1 MARIVD
7 PSMGPTGAGSED
19 PALRPKNL
27 DEYIGQ
33 QAVVDNLRVYIKAAV
48 ARGEAM
54 DHVLLS
60 GPPGLGKTSLAYI
73 IAEELGVDI
82 RPTSGPVIE
91 RGGDL
96 AAILNS
102 LQEREVL
109 FIDEIHRLN
118 RAVEEVLYPAV
129 EDFRIDVMLGQ
140 GPGAQSVN
148 LPLPRFTLIGATT
161 RSGLLSRPLRD
172 RFQIQFSM
180 NFYTPSELTEIVRRS
195 AVRLGVVLT
204 DDAAREVARR
214 ARGTP
219 RVANRLLR
227 RARDFADVEG
237 DGTISLDIARLA
249 LERLGIDEEGLDRMD
264 RRVLE
269 TIAFKFDGGPVG
281 VDNLATAIGEE
292 RDTIEDVYEPY
303 LIMRG
308 FLQRTRQGRILTQLG
323 LHHLGL
329 PAQGHLFP
337 GGGPA
342 PAPAPQVAL
351 PTAASSTSGDGSGG
365 TSG

>member
-1 MARIVD
+1 MTRVID
-7 PSMGPTGAGSED
+7 PIAMTPED
-19 PALRPKNL
+19 PALRPRNL
-27 DEYIGQ
+27 DEYVGQ
-33 QAVVDNLRVYIKAAV
+33 KAVINNLRVYIKAAV

-54 DHVLLS
+54 DHVLLA
-60 GPPGLGKTSLAYI
+60 GPPGLGKTSLAHI
-73 IAEELGVDI
+73 IAEEMGVEI

-102 LQEREVL
+102 LQPREVL

-118 RAVEEVLYPAV
+118 RAVEEVLYSAL

-140 GPGAQSVN
+140 GPGAQSVSM
-148 LPLPRFTLIGATT
+148 PLPRFTLIGATT
-161 RSGLLSRPLRD
+161 RAGLLSRPLRD

-180 NFYTPSELTEIVRRS
+180 DFYTPSELTVIVQRS
-195 AVRLGVVLT
+195 ALRLNVEMT
-204 DDAAREVARR
+204 EDAAREVARR

-227 RARDFADVEG
+227 RARDFAEVEG
-237 DGTISLDIARLA
+237 DGIINLEIARMA
-249 LERLGIDEEGLDRMD
+249 LSRLGIDEEGLDIMD

-269 TIAFKFDGGPVG
+269 TIALKFDGGPVG
-281 VDNLATAIGEE
+281 IDNLSTAIGEE

-308 FLQRTRQGRILTQLG
+308 FLQRTRQGRIITQHG
-323 LHHLGL
+323 LLHLGMPVPNA
-329 PAQGHLFP
+329 PAQHSLF
-337 GGGPA
+337 
-342 PAPAPQVAL
+342 
-351 PTAASSTSGDGSGG
+351 SSTNNPGQ
-365 TSG
+365 

>member
-1 MARIVD
+1 MTRVVD
-7 PSMGPTGAGSED
+7 PNQMSTED

-27 DEYIGQ
+27 DEYVGQ
-33 QAVVDNLRVYIKAAV
+33 KAVVENLRVYIKAAV
-48 ARGEAM
+48 NRGEAM
-54 DHVLLS
+54 DHVLLA
-60 GPPGLGKTSLAYI
+60 GPPGLGKTSLAHI
-73 IAEELGVDI
+73 IAEELGVEI

-102 LQEREVL
+102 LGPREVL

-129 EDFRIDVMLGQ
+129 EDFRIDVVLGQ
-140 GPGAQSVN
+140 GPGAQSVSM
-148 LPLPRFTLIGATT
+148 PLPRFTLIGATT
-161 RSGLLSRPLRD
+161 RAGLLSRPLRD

-180 NFYTPSELTEIVRRS
+180 QFYTPSELTSIVQRS
-195 AVRLGVVLT
+195 AVRLGVEMT

-237 DGTISLDIARLA
+237 DGVIDLDIARLA
-249 LERLGIDEEGLDRMD
+249 LRRLGIDEAGLDVMD

-269 TIAFKFDGGPVG
+269 TIALKFDGGPVG
-281 VDNLATAIGEE
+281 IDNLSTAIGEE

-308 FLQRTRQGRILTQLG
+308 FLQRTRQGRIITQRG
-323 LHHLGL
+323 LLHLGQ
-329 PAQGHLFP
+329 PAQNTLF
-337 GGGPA
+337 A
-342 PAPAPQVAL
+342 NSA
-351 PTAASSTSGDGSGG
+351 GDGGSSGG
-365 TSG
+365 